1 MITTVIKQTC
11 LSYYPSQAK
20 PSQANL
26 LDFAMSKPT
35 RDNMAGNL
43 LASSATWTYTYK
55 VTPQQERRISS
66 MSQIFHG
73 ILISTDQTACA
84 TDFVVFESP
93 FPFNLDLSL
102 MGF

>member
-1 MITTVIKQTC
+1 
-11 LSYYPSQAK
+11 
-20 PSQANL
+20 
-26 LDFAMSKPT
+26 
-35 RDNMAGNL
+35 
-43 LASSATWTYTYK
+43 
-55 VTPQQERRISS
+55 

-102 MGF
+102 MGFCELGVPLAAFLLFLAA

>member
-11 LSYYPSQAK
+11 LSYYPVK
-20 PSQANL
+20 PSQPPRLRNV
-26 LDFAMSKPT
+26 KT
-35 RDNMAGNL
+35 NRDNMAGNL